1 MSGGLEISGASVAAG
16 GKTILDSAGLVA
28 QPGKL
33 TGLIG
38 PNGSGKSTLLRAS
51 LGIVPL
57 QSGSVRFG
65 DSDLLAMSRR
75 DRAKLSAFV
84 EQGAGSETH
93 LTARD
98 VVLLGRIP
106 FQSVWQVAPSPE
118 DDAVADAALAA
129 VDMAPFADRL
139 FHTLSGGEQQRLH
152 IARALAQAPKL
163 LLLDEPTNHL
173 DIHAQLS
180 VLALLQRRA
189 QAGATILLA
198 LHDLNLAAAFCDA
211 LVVLQHGKVVARGM
225 PEAVLT
231 PALLHDVYGVDAT
244 ILRHPATGRP
254 LIAYGLQG

>member
-16 GKTILDSAGLVA
+16 GKTILDEVGFVA

-57 QSGSVRFG
+57 QAGSVNFSG
-65 DSDLLAMSRR
+65 SDLLAMSRR

-106 FQSVWQVAPSPE
+106 FQSVWQVSPSPG
-118 DDAVADAALAA
+118 DDAATDAALAA
-129 VDMAPFADRL
+129 VDMTAMAERL

-152 IARALAQAPKL
+152 IARALAQAPQL

-211 LVVLQHGKVVARGM
+211 LVVLSGGRVVAQGT

-231 PALLHDVYGVDAT
+231 PALLQDVYGVAAT
-244 ILRHPATGRP
+244 ILAHPVTGRP
-254 LIAYGLQG
+254 LIAYGLPG